1 MKRKLVSYTFLSAL
15 IWGILFVPDIHST
28 NLTQEEQLI
37 RVGIGAFNDGFYD
50 IAEKQFSKFL
60 KDYPNHLK
68 YYDISYLLGKTLLLK
83 GKYREAKSVFLRIV
97 NGNKNFEYTD
107 HTLFWLAE
115 IETKFG
121 NVEEARR
128 LLLLII
134 KRFPTF
140 GWIDY

>member
-83 GKYREAKSVFLRIV
+83 GKYREAKSYRGDGEGEMHSKRSPCT
-97 NGNKNFEYTD
+97 NRGE
-107 HTLFWLAE
+107 LF
-115 IETKFG
+115 
-121 NVEEARR
+121 
-128 LLLLII
+128 
-134 KRFPTF
+134 P
-140 GWIDY
+140 